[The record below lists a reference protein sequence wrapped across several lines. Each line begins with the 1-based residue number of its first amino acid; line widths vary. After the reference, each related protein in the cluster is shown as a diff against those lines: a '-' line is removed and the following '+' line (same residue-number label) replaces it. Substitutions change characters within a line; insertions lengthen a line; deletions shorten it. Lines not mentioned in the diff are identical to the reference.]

1 MSVEGFR
8 GVNKPVRLE
17 FGPKATVLSALNGRG
32 KSTLL
37 GAIEWGLFGELKFQP
52 PENRTRDEL
61 VSLFHPGGK
70 ASVQLV
76 LSANSA
82 EVRIRRTKSV
92 GKMGSSVEVSN
103 GGPRPLEAEEAE
115 AYLFRLTG
123 LDFRDFYRAAFL
135 HQDSI
140 RGLLTEEQKDR
151 DEALD
156 RLLGVETIRNI
167 LTAIRLNPVIDAIEE
182 IENSERRIMDRL
194 SGAGGMAETTR
205 KRALDE
211 AVEFGYG
218 EEDLT
223 LATGQK
229 ESKLLQSDLGEVC
242 TTFGGEKQDP
252 ISAETP
258 EDIERLARRIKS
270 VTKDIRY
277 SAGKETPLD
286 SAISQLGTLKKLKG
300 ELESANEALRV
311 AKEELQNHIES
322 VGTADEWR
330 TREREAAG
338 IAETTEMALHIL
350 DAHGRVV
357 EDALAYFEAEPKAK
371 ECPVCGDA
379 KEASRLV
386 ARLKSVVQKDQ
397 ATEIRRLNKLKESAE
412 ESLSELE
419 DLRKARDKLEKALES
434 AGKELESEVGRAWQA
449 LGAKAGKGDPLVVIE
464 AQENEINGRLEGLRN
479 LNKEREEVLQ
489 KLDDG
494 ADRVRALL
502 RFLKAEA
509 DAKRVRENAE
519 ESEGGGAK
527 AFEDDKRRLEAL
539 KVDLESIVQAL
550 NGLAT
555 ARAETA
561 LAKSGPDI
569 SRIYGRLCNHPY
581 FDGLKIEVGQKA
593 VSGVQRNTYRIIAF
607 STKEGEKTSA
617 SSRLSTAQM
626 NCVALSVYLSLAQV
640 LSHNIGFIMLDD
652 PSQNLD
658 ADHKSALASVLKDL
672 LPSSQLV
679 VGTHDAEFD
688 GYLKTVFGNQ
698 GVSWYDLRWAPK
710 DGTTLKPAM

>member
-1 MSVEGFR
+1 LTVEGFR

-17 FGPKATVLSALNGRG
+17 FGPKATVLSAFNGRG

-76 LSANSA
+76 LSSNSE

-92 GKMGSSVEVSN
+92 GKMGSSVEVS
-103 GGPRPLEAEEAE
+103 GGSRSLEAEEAQ

-167 LTAIRLNPVIDAIEE
+167 LTAIPLKPVVNAIEE
-182 IENSERRIMDRL
+182 IEDSERRIMDRL

-205 KRALDE
+205 KRALEE
-211 AVEFGYG
+211 AVESGYA

-223 LATGQK
+223 LETGQR
-229 ESKLLQSDLGEVC
+229 ESKLLQNDLGEAC
-242 TTFGGEKQDP
+242 SKFGGEKQDP
-252 ISAETP
+252 LQVETP
-258 EDIERLARRIKS
+258 EDIERVARRIKS

-286 SAISQLGTLKKLKG
+286 SAVSQLGVLKKLRG

-311 AKEELQNHIES
+311 AKEELQNHVAS
-322 VGTADEWR
+322 VGTTEEWR
-330 TREREAAG
+330 TRESEAEENAAT
-338 IAETTEMALHIL
+338 AEAALHIL

-357 EDALAYFEAEPKAK
+357 EDALAYFEAVPKAK

-379 KEASRLV
+379 KEASKLV

-397 ATEIRRLNKLKESAE
+397 AAEIRRLNKLKENAA
-412 ESLSELE
+412 ESLSELK

-434 AGKELESEVGRAWQA
+434 TGKELESEVSRAWRA
-449 LGAKAGKGDPLVVIE
+449 LGAKPGRGGPLAVID
-464 AQENEINGRLEGLRN
+464 AQEKEINGRLEGLRN
-479 LNKEREEVLQ
+479 LNKEREEALQ
-489 KLDDG
+489 KLDEG
-494 ADRVRALL
+494 ADRVRALM

-509 DAKRVRENAE
+509 DATRVREKAE

-527 AFEDDKRRLEAL
+527 AFEEDKRRLEAL
-539 KVDLESIVQAL
+539 KIDLDSIIQAL

-555 ARAETA
+555 GRAQTA
-561 LAKSGPDI
+561 LANCGPDI
-569 SRIYGRLCNHPY
+569 ARIYGQLCNHPY

-593 VSGVQRNTYRIIAF
+593 VSGVQRNTYRLIAF
-607 STKEGEKTSA
+607 STKDGEKTSA

-640 LSHNIGFIMLDD
+640 LSHNLGFVMLDD

-658 ADHKSALASVLKDL
+658 ADHKSALASVLRDL

-688 GYLKTVFGNQ
+688 GYLKSALGNQ
-698 GVSWYDLRWAPK
+698 GVSWYDLRWAPR
-710 DGTTLKPAM
+710 DGTTLKQAT